1 MNSLPAK
8 GSTEWYKT
16 MSNRIN
22 TALYYCK
29 TARIGMNVQR
39 SMRMRKLND
48 KNYKRPGARV

>member
-1 MNSLPAK
+1 MCKLPAK
-8 GSTEWYKT
+8 GSTEWYKA

-29 TARIGMNVQR
+29 TAKIGMNVQR
-39 SMRMRKLND
+39 SMRMRKLSD